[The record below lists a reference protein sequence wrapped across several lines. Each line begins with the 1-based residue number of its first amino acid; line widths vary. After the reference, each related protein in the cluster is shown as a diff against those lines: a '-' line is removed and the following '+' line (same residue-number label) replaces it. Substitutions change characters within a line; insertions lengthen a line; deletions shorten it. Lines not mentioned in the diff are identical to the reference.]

1 MNTEKTMDISI
12 MGRDFCIS
20 CPDEESE
27 ELRLAVDYLDKKTQ
41 EIKAEGKV
49 VGSESIAIIA
59 ALSIT
64 HELLMLQMGNGFDIN
79 EFRRR
84 IGLMQEKI
92 DDVLVEQQESQD
104 N

>member
-1 MNTEKTMDISI
+1 MMDISI
-12 MGRDFCIS
+12 MGREFCIS
-20 CPDEESE
+20 CPDKESD
-27 ELRLAVDYLDKKTQ
+27 ELLLAVDYLDKKMR
-41 EIKAEGKV
+41 EIKDGGKV

-64 HELLMLQMGNGFDIN
+64 HELLMLQTGNGFDIN

-92 DDVLVEQQESQD
+92 DDVLVEQD

>member
-1 MNTEKTMDISI
+1 MSTEKTMDISI
-12 MGRDFCIS
+12 MGREFCIS

-27 ELRLAVDYLDKKTQ
+27 ELYLAVDYLDKKVR
-41 EIKAEGKV
+41 EIKEEGKV

-64 HELLMLQMGNGFDIN
+64 HELLMLQTGNGFDIK

-92 DDVLVEQQESQD
+92 DVVLVEQDSKQD
-104 N
+104 R

>member
-1 MNTEKTMDISI
+1 MNIEKKMNISI

-20 CPDEESE
+20 CPEEESD
-27 ELRLAVDYLDKKTQ
+27 ELHLAADYLDKKIQ

-64 HELLMLQMGNGFDIN
+64 HELLILQAGNGFDIN

-92 DDVLVEQQESQD
+92 DDVLVAQEDKQD
-104 N
+104 R

>member
-1 MNTEKTMDISI
+1 MNTEKKIDISI

-20 CPDEESE
+20 CPEEESD
-27 ELRLAVDYLDKKTQ
+27 ELHLAAEYLDKKTQ

-49 VGSESIAIIA
+49 IGSESIAIIA

-64 HELLMLQMGNGFDIN
+64 HELLILQTENDFDID

-92 DDVLVEQQESQD
+92 DGVLVEQE
-104 N
+104 NKLNH

>member
-1 MNTEKTMDISI
+1 MNTEKKIDISI
-12 MGRDFCIS
+12 MGRDFCIN
-20 CPDEESE
+20 CPEEESD
-27 ELRLAVDYLDKKTQ
+27 ELHLAADYLDKKIQ

-64 HELLMLQMGNGFDIN
+64 HELLMLQTGNGFDIN

-92 DDVLVEQQESQD
+92 DDVLVAHD
-104 N
+104 NKRDH

>member
-1 MNTEKTMDISI
+1 MNAEKKMDISI
-12 MGRDFCIS
+12 MGREFCIS
-20 CPDEESE
+20 CPDEESK
-27 ELRLAVDYLDKKTQ
+27 ELQLAADYLDKKVQ
-41 EIKAEGKV
+41 EIKEEGKV

-64 HELLMLQMGNGFDIN
+64 HELLMIQTNNGFDIN

-92 DDVLVEQQESQD
+92 DDVLVEQDDRQD

>member
-1 MNTEKTMDISI
+1 MNTEKKMNISI
-12 MGRDFCIS
+12 MGRDFCVS
-20 CPDEESE
+20 CPEEESD
-27 ELRLAVDYLDKKTQ
+27 ELHLAADYLDKKIQ

-64 HELLMLQMGNGFDIN
+64 HELLILQTGNGFDIN

-92 DDVLVEQQESQD
+92 DDVLVAQE
-104 N
+104 NK